1 MELDCHFLS
10 QFVLIR
16 RSFFLRRGIR
26 IDTNFYSMIDI
37 TSILNK
43 IECNLEDILN
53 VYKIVHN
60 RFRDLNKNL
69 LIKCDRVVTEM
80 GYDKEWSEYYF
91 NSRILNNLAKI
102 TRNEMLEE

>member
-1 MELDCHFLS
+1 
-10 QFVLIR
+10 
-16 RSFFLRRGIR
+16 
-26 IDTNFYSMIDI
+26 MIDI
-37 TSILNK
+37 TSILSK

-69 LIKCDRVVTEM
+69 LIKCDRIVTEM

-102 TRNEMLEE
+102 ARNEMLEE